1 MNNVF
6 SERTAI
12 EIAFKSLEAE
22 KAQRRAELRE
32 DLNKIDDRQYYILER
47 LRELPDDPEPT
58 RDERIAAAQQM
69 ARQIEAA
76 ATIQAE
82 PITTGT
88 IQAQPIE
95 LREKTIQ
102 GPLASVP
109 AKPQPTPRKQTAK
122 GKGSPKA
129 LIDHNDGVKLL
140 TDILKAAGKPVNAK
154 YIEKEIMERTGV
166 QYTNVYDPI
175 RAWVKHSN
183 GNLQKIGAEYSI
195 RGNR

>member
-6 SERTAI
+6 SERSAI

-22 KAQRRAELRE
+22 KEQRRAELRE

-47 LRELPDDPEPT
+47 LRELPDPEP
-58 RDERIAAAQQM
+58 IQAAPVPQYVTQG
-69 ARQIEAA
+69 Q
-76 ATIQAE
+76 TIQAE

-95 LREKTIQ
+95 LREKEIQ

-129 LIDHNDGVKLL
+129 LIDHDKGVQVL
-140 TDILKAAGKPVNAK
+140 TEILKEAGKPVNAK
-154 YIEKEIMERTGV
+154 YIEQRILEKTGKM
-166 QYTNVYDPI
+166 YANVYDPI

-183 GNLQKIGAEYSI
+183 GKIQKIGAEYSI
-195 RGNR
+195 K

>member
-6 SERTAI
+6 SERSAI

-22 KAQRRAELRE
+22 KEKRRAELRE

-58 RDERIAAAQQM
+58 RDNRIAAAQQL
-69 ARQIEAA
+69 ARQVEAA
-76 ATIQAE
+76 ATIQAD
-82 PITTGT
+82 PGPS
-88 IQAQPIE
+88 QAAPKDLIE
-95 LREKTIQ
+95 TVDLREKAIR

-109 AKPQPTPRKQTAK
+109 PKPQPTPRKQTQQ

-129 LIDHNDGVKLL
+129 LIDHDKGVKLL
-140 TDILKAAGKPVNAK
+140 TEILKEAGKPVNAK
-154 YIEKEIMERTGV
+154 YIEKAIFEKTGV

-175 RAWVKHSN
+175 RAWVKQSN
-183 GNLQKIGAEYSI
+183 GKLQKIGAEYSI
-195 RGNR
+195 K